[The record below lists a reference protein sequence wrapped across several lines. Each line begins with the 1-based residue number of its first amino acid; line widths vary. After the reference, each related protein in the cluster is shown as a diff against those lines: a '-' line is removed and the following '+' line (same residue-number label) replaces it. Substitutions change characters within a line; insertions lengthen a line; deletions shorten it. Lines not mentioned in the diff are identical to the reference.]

1 MRFFP
6 KSSQQQQLWNFLNPL
21 ILIMATHSKEPS
33 LTRSVPS
40 LGDPQ
45 NPLVVPMGLNFG
57 PTSVSTWFFVGD
69 RKCNTGV
76 PCDELYQ
83 SFFQDALSKTVQ
95 CNFASRPSEGLSTS
109 AISSFTNPNKTV
121 QLTEAFANYIKSTA
135 RMGITAF
142 DSDPGLNFKVMA
154 ITVPDHWGVAARRQV
169 ELAAELAGYPLD
181 EPDMIISLSL
191 AIHSTYEMDKRTE
204 GRYLFLILE
213 YNKSYLH
220 MMLVQVDGRSCDMK
234 RQAYLPH
241 LGEDE
246 LHKAPIKGDAVAP
259 GQEPLSSKSSSDSDN
274 GTIFEEDNEEPA
286 PESTPK
292 NEPTS
297 DHAAIPDKF
306 NADRPVYYNQTA
318 HFKPIIGTLLKFMTL
333 MRKQEAPSPPGE
345 PPALIDSPSDA
356 SHPMRGI
363 KYIVVDGEASVPGVR
378 DLRDVL
384 KERFVDEES
393 ITVEGRWRDC
403 GAYGAALAAKRML

>member
-1 MRFFP
+1 
-6 KSSQQQQLWNFLNPL
+6 
-21 ILIMATHSKEPS
+21 MATHSKEPS

-69 RKCNTGV
+69 RTCNTGV

-109 AISSFTNPNKTV
+109 AISSFINPNKTV

-142 DSDPGLNFKVMA
+142 DSNPGLNFKVMA
-154 ITVPDHWGVAARRQV
+154 ITVPDHWDAAARRQV

-181 EPDMIISLSL
+181 GPDMIITLSQ
-191 AIHSTYEMDKRTE
+191 AIHSTYRLDERTE
-204 GRYLFLILE
+204 GRYLFLILD

-220 MMLVQVDGRSCDMK
+220 IMLVQVDGRSCDMK
-234 RQAYLPH
+234 GQAYFPH
-241 LGEDE
+241 LGEDR
-246 LHKAPIKGDAVAP
+246 LHKAPIKGDAVASGP
-259 GQEPLSSKSSSDSDN
+259 EPLSSKSSSDSDN
-274 GTIFEEDNEEPA
+274 GTIFEEDNEEPN
-286 PESTPK
+286 PESAPK
-292 NEPTS
+292 NEPTDS
-297 DHAAIPDKF
+297 HAAIPDEIC
-306 NADRPVYYNQTA
+306 ADRPVCHNQTA
-318 HFKPIIGTLLKFMTL
+318 HFKPIIETLLQFMAL
-333 MRKQEAPSPPGE
+333 MRKQEAPSSPGE
-345 PPALIDSPSDA
+345 SPELIDSPGNA
-356 SHPMRGI
+356 NHPMRGV
-363 KYIVVDGEASVPGVR
+363 KYIVVDGEASVQGMR

-384 KERFVDEES
+384 KESFVDEES

-403 GAYGAALAAKRML
+403 GAYGAALTAQRLLHSPQHLETL